1 MIFLLINS
9 RMSSDENELSQILS
23 NGQQS
28 SKRKLGDNGG
38 PSSKVSKDFIRP
50 EDLLQVDMDGGDP
63 DYYGDFNDDP
73 LEGADPEV
81 TLEEGEGEVALGA
94 GYDSGGGEEENE
106 WKHPSNKKVNVG
118 ELEAYLNIT
127 IPPTG
132 VTGNCPVDGCGKW
145 FQHLRT
151 HIVSMHAP
159 KEACKHCGVEIIP
172 R

>member
-1 MIFLLINS
+1 
-9 RMSSDENELSQILS
+9 MSSDENELSHILS
-23 NGQQS
+23 NGQS
-28 SKRKLGDNGG
+28 SSNKRKLGDNGG

-50 EDLLQVDMDGGDP
+50 EDLLQVDMDGDP
-63 DYYGDFNDDP
+63 DYGDYDDP
-73 LEGADPEV
+73 LGADPEV
-81 TLEEGEGEVALGA
+81 TLEEGEGEVALGD
-94 GYDSGGGEEENE
+94 GYDSDDGENDQ